1 MDNFAL
7 SVADSWNY
15 FWSWNIKW
23 ATWTP
28 GNRTHIV
35 TYFLTSRKHRF
46 YDITVWKPLTDL
58 FLGTY
63 QDGNPNLSVLQI
75 WRVGCPLALINSALC
90 VRTSSDSTWPTQ
102 ATSSQ
107 WVLGSSNRVRLNL
120 VNPPE
125 PATTGNPASFRRLN
139 NAHRVQFTAAASL
152 RGRLACARMRFR
164 ISGFLAK
171 NFLMFLVPFFWLHE
185 WQARQRLEIRLLP
198 PVALG

>member
-1 MDNFAL
+1 MDNFAV
-7 SVADSWNY
+7 SVADSWNS
-15 FWSWNIKW
+15 FWSWNIEW
-23 ATWTP
+23 ASWTP
-28 GNRTHIV
+28 GNTTHIF
-35 TYFLTSRKHRF
+35 TYFLTSRNHRF

-63 QDGNPNLSVLQI
+63 RDANRNLSVYPI

-120 VNPPE
+120 VNPRE
-125 PATTGNPASFRRLN
+125 AVTTGNPVSFRRLN
-139 NAHRVQFTAAASL
+139 KAYRVEFTAASL

-164 ISGFLAK
+164 ISCFLAK
-171 NFLMFLVPFFWLHE
+171 NCSMFLAPFFWLHE
-185 WQARQRLEIRLLP
+185 GHARQRLEIRLLP
-198 PVALG
+198 PALG